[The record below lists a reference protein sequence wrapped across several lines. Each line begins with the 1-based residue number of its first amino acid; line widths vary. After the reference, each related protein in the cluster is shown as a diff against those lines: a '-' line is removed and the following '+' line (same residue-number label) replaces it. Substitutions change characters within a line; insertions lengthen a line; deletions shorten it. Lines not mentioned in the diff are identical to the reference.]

1 MSTYTLTIGL
11 VIREG
16 LRTWRLD
23 RTLPDSQL
31 SFLDQATGAL
41 KTMSIAQLQRD
52 VEAGRIQVVQE
63 YPVALSSAEDTK
75 LRLVK
80 TVESLPVRE
89 QIGLRLRLGFVKHML
104 RRGLRKGM
112 RRAIQAE
119 LDSLDGQLP
128 FGVPPADVANAE
140 LSTKPGASA
149 VMAWMR
155 TFELSGGNPM
165 ALISGL
171 CFRKMPR
178 RLNPLVEEIARRK
191 IRDFYCTR
199 QRPSADKTK
208 LLINRDLA
216 QQAAKGRLEPEL
228 AQISTS
234 TLRRL
239 ILDVSPYDRCVAR
252 FGSAY
257 ARNKWR
263 YSLGGIDAK
272 RPLARYEI
280 DHTILDIIVVNDLT
294 GLPMGRPTIT
304 VVVDAYSG
312 YIVGLHINFWSAGLA
327 SALSAFKVAIR
338 PKDSLLEFAGLK
350 NLWLACG
357 IPDLTVVDNG
367 LEFHSPRFHA
377 VAAHMAMDVLH
388 CAVRQPWLKPM
399 VERVIGEINGAL
411 PHHGRIEKQLTN
423 YIPEKPERSAC
434 ITFSALCKGLL
445 KFVVDIHP
453 FEVNERRLDRAY
465 DLYAE
470 GLATQLPP
478 RLPTSLD
485 ALDII
490 MADTK
495 ILTVGNEGILHQ
507 YIRYNSRELQEM
519 RRGIGPKFQTEIK
532 VNHEDIDQIWLKNPR
547 DNSWMRVPSCYPQYT
562 VGLSTIQHQAIRA
575 QKKKVL
581 NHRNAEEVLIQ
592 SKLELI
598 DTWHTAA
605 RAGKRAK
612 RQELLALE
620 GLASTNVFAA
630 GGRSARDDA
639 ADTPRQIPISK
650 DELLPIPK
658 EYETYAFD

>member
-41 KTMSIAQLQRD
+41 KTISVAQLQRD
-52 VEAGRIQVVQE
+52 LEAGRIQVVQE
-63 YPVALSSAEDTK
+63 YPVALSCAEDNK

-89 QIGLRLRLGFVKHML
+89 QVGLRLRLGFVKHML
-104 RRGLRKGM
+104 RRGLRRGM

-140 LSTKPGASA
+140 LSSKPQASA

-165 ALISGL
+165 ALISGF

-178 RLNPLVEEIARRK
+178 RLNTLVEEIARRK

-199 QRPSADKTK
+199 QRPSAKKTK
-208 LLINRDLA
+208 LLIDRELG
-216 QQAAKGRLEPEL
+216 QQVARGRLTPEQG
-228 AQISTS
+228 QISTS

-239 ILDVSPYDRCVAR
+239 ILDISPYDRCVAR
-252 FGSAY
+252 FGPAY

-280 DHTILDIIVVNDLT
+280 DHTILDIVVVNDLT

-312 YIVGLHINFWSAGLA
+312 YIVGMHVSFWSAGLA
-327 SALSAFKVAIR
+327 STLSAFKLAIR
-338 PKDSLLEFAGLK
+338 PKDFLLESTGVK
-350 NLWLACG
+350 NKWLACG
-357 IPDLTVVDNG
+357 IPDLMVVDNG
-367 LEFHSPRFHA
+367 LEFHSPRFHSA
-377 VAAHMAMDVLH
+377 AAHLAMDVLH

-399 VERVIGEINGAL
+399 VERAIGEINGAL
-411 PHHGRIEKQLTN
+411 PYQGRVEKQLTN
-423 YIPEKPERSAC
+423 YIPEKPDKSAC

-453 FEVNERRLDRAY
+453 FEDDERKLERAY

-478 RLPTSLD
+478 RLPTSVE

-490 MADTK
+490 MADSKT
-495 ILTVGNEGILHQ
+495 LTIGNEGALHQ

-519 RRGIGPKFQTEIK
+519 RRGIGAKFQTEIK
-532 VNHEDIDQIWLKNPR
+532 INHEDIDQIWLKNPR
-547 DNSWMRVPSCYPQYT
+547 DNSWLRVPSCYPQYT
-562 VGLSTIQHQAIRA
+562 VGLSTVQHKAIRA

-581 NHRNAEEVLIQ
+581 SHRNAEEVLIQ

-598 DTWHTAA
+598 DIWHTAA

-620 GLASTNVFAA
+620 GLASTNVFA
-630 GGRSARDDA
+630 GTSKLSRDA
-639 ADTPRQIPISK
+639 ASDAQRQIPISK
-650 DELLPIPK
+650 DELLPLPK